1 MDNSQQSLN
10 RESSDEAEDIIRELT
25 ADEIAFL
32 QVTGGAKGGGGGGEA
47 VA

>member
-1 MDNSQQSLN
+1 MDTSQQSLDQKLIE
-10 RESSDEAEDIIRELT
+10 ESEDVIRELT

-47 VA
+47 A